1 MAGQAVYKQE
11 EKVYGDFLYFC
22 SIFHKSET
30 TLNNKVNLK
39 INLILLA
46 SLPHL
51 LKVLYLS
58 SAAKLTVGRHLHSPS
73 LPLSFTSSC
82 SILTLALVSSHS
94 GSFQV

>member
-73 LPLSFTSSC
+73 FPLQLYFLLLHSHP
-82 SILTLALVSSHS
+82 LVSSHS